1 MIRNKNINARVT
13 EKERLWLESEAH
25 SAGCSLSDYFR
36 LKLGL
41 DVVEVEKRFHR
52 IGKKKGKR

>member
-1 MIRNKNINARVT
+1 MTRNKNINARVT
-13 EKERLWLESEAH
+13 EKERLRLESEAH

-41 DVVEVEKRFHR
+41 NIVEVEKRFHKTT
-52 IGKKKGKR
+52 KKKGE